1 MQLANRLNDIAE
13 SITLAVTA
21 KANALKKAG
30 VDVVSFGAGEPD
42 FDTPGFIKEAAIKAL
57 QAGKTKYEPT
67 PGTLEARK
75 AIAEKLKTEN
85 GLTFAPEQIIIS
97 VGGKHSLYVAF
108 MATLN
113 PGDEVIIPAPYWVSY
128 PEMVKLAGGVPVIVK
143 GDPKNNFRISP
154 DQLAKAITP
163 KTRMVIINSPSNPG
177 GHTYSPEELG
187 ALAKVIANGG
197 GHKDIWVC
205 SDEIYEKLLYNGQKT
220 ISWAALDWE
229 TWKDRTITCNCL
241 SKTFAM
247 TGWRIGYTA
256 GPKPLI
262 DAMNKLQ
269 SQMTSNIT
277 SFCFPAVVE
286 ALTNPQSAVE
296 VEKMR
301 QEFERRGEH
310 MWKRLNAIPGV
321 QCVRPTGAFY
331 CFPSVKDHLNKTLGT
346 KGAKP
351 AEAVAFCTAVL
362 EEAHVAL
369 VPGNDFGFPDHVRLS
384 FATSMQ
390 NIDKGLD
397 RLEKFLKGA

>member
-1 MQLANRLNDIAE
+1 MQLASRLDLIAE

-42 FDTPGFIKEAAIKAL
+42 FDTPAFIKEAAIRAL

-67 PGTLEARK
+67 PGTIEARK
-75 AIAEKLKTEN
+75 AISEKLKREN
-85 GLTFAPEQIIIS
+85 HLDYPPEQVIIS
-97 VGGKHSLYVAF
+97 VGGKHALYVAF

-143 GDPKNNFRISP
+143 GDPKNNFRITRH
-154 DQLAKAITP
+154 QLDRVISD
-163 KTRMVIINSPSNPG
+163 KTRMFIMNSPSNPG
-177 GHTYSPEELG
+177 GHTYSPSELDDLSY
-187 ALAKVIANGG
+187 ALERHSN
-197 GHKDIWVC
+197 IWVC
-205 SDEIYEKLLYNGQKT
+205 SDEIYEHLLYGDQAT
-220 ISWAALDWE
+220 HSWASLDWAK
-229 TWKDRTITCNCL
+229 WKDRTITCNCL

-277 SFCFPAVVE
+277 SFCYPAIVE
-286 ALTNPQSAVE
+286 AYTNPQSMVE

-301 QEFERRGEH
+301 KEFELRGEH
-310 MWKRLNAIPGV
+310 MWRRLNAIPGIE
-321 QCVRPTGAFY
+321 CVRPTGAFY
-331 CFPSVKDHLNKTLGT
+331 CFPSVAAHLNKPAGT
-346 KGAKP
+346 KGKVAT
-351 AEAVAFCTAVL
+351 EAVGLCTTIL

-384 FATSMQ
+384 FATSMA

-397 RLEKFLKGA
+397 RLEKFFAGR

>member
-42 FDTPGFIKEAAIKAL
+42 FDTPQFIKDVAIKAL

-67 PGTLEARK
+67 PGTVEARK
-75 AIAEKLKTEN
+75 AIAEKLSREN
-85 GLTFAPEQIIIS
+85 GLSYAPEQIIVS
-97 VGGKHSLYVAF
+97 VGGKHALYVAF
-108 MATLN
+108 MAVLN

-128 PEMVKLAGGVPVIVK
+128 PEMVKLAGGVPVIVR
-143 GDPKNNFRISP
+143 GDPANNFRITP
-154 DQLAKAITP
+154 RQIQAAITP

-177 GHTYSPEELG
+177 GHTYAPAEL
-187 ALAKVIANGG
+187 AELAQVIAP
-197 GHKDIWVC
+197 HKDVWVC
-205 SDEIYEKLLYNGQKT
+205 SDEIYEKLLYGDQKT
-220 ISWAALDWE
+220 TSWAAIDWN

-256 GPKPLI
+256 GPKVLV

-277 SFCFPAVVE
+277 SFCMPAIAE
-286 ALTNPQSAVE
+286 AYTNPQSAGE
-296 VEKMR
+296 IEKMR
-301 QEFERRGEH
+301 SAFEKRGLH
-310 MWKRLNAIPGV
+310 MWQRLNAIPGV
-321 QCVRPTGAFY
+321 TCVKPTGAFY
-331 CFPSVKDHLNKTLGT
+331 TFPSIAAHLNKPL
-346 KGAKP
+346 GAKGTV
-351 AEAVAFCTAVL
+351 ATEAVAFCTAVL

-384 FATSMQ
+384 FATSME

-397 RLEKFLKGA
+397 QLEKFLK

>member
-42 FDTPGFIKEAAIKAL
+42 FDTPLFIKEAAIKAL
-57 QAGKTKYEPT
+57 LDGKTKYEAT
-67 PGTLEARK
+67 PGTVEARK
-75 AIAEKLKTEN
+75 AISEKLKREN
-85 GLTFAPEQIIIS
+85 GLDYPAEQVIVS
-97 VGGKHSLYVAF
+97 VGGKHALYVAF
-108 MATLN
+108 QAVLN
-113 PGDEVIIPAPYWVSY
+113 LGDEVIIPAPYWVSY

-143 GDPKNNFRISP
+143 GDPKNNFRITP
-154 DQLAKAITP
+154 EQLSQAITG
-163 KTRMVIINSPSNPG
+163 KTRMVIMNSPSNPG
-177 GHTYSPEELG
+177 GHTYSPEELAG
-187 ALAKVIANGG
+187 LAKVIAP
-197 GHKDIWVC
+197 HKDVWVC
-205 SDEIYEKLLYNGQKT
+205 SDEIYEKLLYAGQKT
-220 ISWAALDWE
+220 SSWAALDWA

-277 SFCFPAVVE
+277 SFCFPAIVE
-286 ALTNPQSAVE
+286 AYTNPQSLVE

-301 QEFERRGEH
+301 TEFEARGQH
-310 MWKRLNAIPGV
+310 MWKRLNAIPGLT
-321 QCVRPTGAFY
+321 CVKPTGAFY
-331 CFPSVKDHLNKTLGT
+331 CFPGVGAYLNKPVGP
-346 KGAKP
+346 KGVSSS
-351 AEAVAFCTAVL
+351 EAVAFCTALL

-384 FATSMQ
+384 FATSMG

-397 RLEKFLKGA
+397 RIEKYLTGK

>member
-42 FDTPGFIKEAAIKAL
+42 FDTPGFIKDAAIKAL

-67 PGTLEARK
+67 PGTIEARR
-75 AIAEKLKTEN
+75 AIADKLKREN
-85 GLTFAPEQIIIS
+85 ALDYTPEQVIVS
-97 VGGKHSLYVAF
+97 VGGKHALYVAF

-128 PEMVKLAGGVPVIVK
+128 PEMVKLAGGVPVIIK
-143 GDPKNNFRISP
+143 GDPANNFRI
-154 DQLAKAITP
+154 TP
-163 KTRMVIINSPSNPG
+163 LQIERALTSKTRMFIMNSPSNPG
-177 GHTYSPEELG
+177 GHTYSPDELG
-187 ALAKVIANGG
+187 ALSIALNRFP
-197 GHKDIWVC
+197 DVWVC

-220 ISWAALDWE
+220 ISWAALNWNV
-229 TWKDRTITCNCL
+229 WKDRTITCNCL

-277 SFCFPAVVE
+277 SFCMPAIVE
-286 ALTNPQSAVE
+286 AYTNPQSNVE

-301 QEFERRGEH
+301 KEFELRGEH
-310 MWKRLNAIPGV
+310 MWKRLNAIPGI

-331 CFPSVKDHLNKTLGT
+331 CFPSIAAHLNKPL
-346 KGAKP
+346 GAKKT
-351 AEAVAFCTAVL
+351 ACTEAVAFCTAVL

-369 VPGNDFGFPDHVRLS
+369 VPSNDFGFPDHVRLS
-384 FATSMQ
+384 FATSMA

>member
-1 MQLANRLNDIAE
+1 MQLARRLGDIAE

-42 FDTPGFIKEAAIKAL
+42 FDTPQFIKEAAIKAL
-57 QAGKTKYEPT
+57 LAGKTKYEPT
-67 PGTLEARK
+67 PGTIEARK
-75 AIAEKLKTEN
+75 AIAEKLKREN
-85 GLTFAPEQIIIS
+85 GLDFTPEQIIIS
-97 VGGKHSLYVAF
+97 VGGKHALYVAF
-108 MATLN
+108 MAVIN

-143 GDPKNNFRISP
+143 GDPENNFRISP
-154 DQLAKAITP
+154 EQLSKAITP

-177 GHTYSPEELG
+177 GHTYSPDELS
-187 ALAKVIANGG
+187 ALAKAIAPY
-197 GHKDIWVC
+197 KDVWVC
-205 SDEIYEKLLYNGQKT
+205 SDEIYEHLLYGGQKT
-220 ISWAALDWE
+220 SSWAALDWN

-262 DAMNKLQ
+262 EAMNKLQ

-277 SFCFPAVVE
+277 SFCMPAIVE
-286 ALTNPQSAVE
+286 AYTNPQSAVE

-301 QEFERRGEH
+301 SEFEKRGEH
-310 MWKRLNAIPGV
+310 MWKRLNSIPGV

-331 CFPSVKDHLNKTLGT
+331 CFPSIASHLGKPL
-346 KGAKP
+346 GAKK
-351 AEAVAFCTAVL
+351 AVSEEAVAFSTAVL
-362 EEAHVAL
+362 EEAHVAA
-369 VPGNDFGFPDHVRLS
+369 S
-384 FATSMQ
+384 AWQ
-390 NIDKGLD
+390 
-397 RLEKFLKGA
+397 

>member
-42 FDTPGFIKEAAIKAL
+42 FDTPEFIKDAAIKAL
-57 QAGKTKYEPT
+57 KAGMTKYAPT
-67 PGTLEARK
+67 PGTPEARK
-75 AIAEKLKTEN
+75 AIAEKLKREN
-85 GLTFAPEQIIIS
+85 GLSYTPEQVIVC
-97 VGGKHSLYVAF
+97 VGGKHALYGAF

-113 PGDEVIIPAPYWVSY
+113 PGDEVIIPSPYWVSY
-128 PEMVKLAGGVPVIVK
+128 PEMVKLAGGKPVIVA

-154 DQLAKAITP
+154 QQLAAAITP

-177 GHTYSPEELG
+177 GHTYSPDELS
-187 ALAKVIANGG
+187 ALAKVIAP
-197 GHKDIWVC
+197 HKDVWVC
-205 SDEIYEKLLYNGQKT
+205 SDEIYEKLLYGGQKT
-220 ISWAALDWE
+220 ASWAALDWE

-241 SKTFAM
+241 SKTYAM

-256 GPKPLI
+256 GPKSLV

-277 SFCFPAVVE
+277 SFCMPAIVE
-286 ALTNPQSAVE
+286 AYTNPQSPVE
-296 VEKMR
+296 IEKMR
-301 QEFERRGEH
+301 GEFEKRGAH
-310 MWKRLNAIPGV
+310 IWKRLTAIPGIT
-321 QCVRPTGAFY
+321 CVKPTGAFY
-331 CFPSVKDHLNKTLGT
+331 VFPSIAAYLNKPL
-346 KGAKP
+346 GAKKTVCT
-351 AEAVAFCTAVL
+351 EAVSFSTAVL

-384 FATSMQ
+384 FATSMA

-397 RLEKFLKGA
+397 RLEIFLKSA

>member
-42 FDTPGFIKEAAIKAL
+42 FDTPDFIKEAAIKAL
-57 QAGKTKYEPT
+57 KGGMTKYAPT
-67 PGTLEARK
+67 PGTPEARK
-75 AIAEKLKTEN
+75 AIADKLKREN
-85 GLTFAPEQIIIS
+85 NLTYTPEQVIVS
-97 VGGKHSLYVAF
+97 VGGKHALYVAF

-113 PGDEVIIPAPYWVSY
+113 AGDEVIIPSPYWVSY
-128 PEMVKLAGGVPVIVK
+128 PEMVKLAGGVPVIVN
-143 GDPKNNFRISP
+143 GDPKNNFRITP
-154 DQLAKAITP
+154 QQLAAAITP

-177 GHTYSPEELG
+177 GHTYSPEELA
-187 ALAKVIANGG
+187 ALAKVIAP
-197 GHKDIWVC
+197 HKDIWVC
-205 SDEIYEKLLYNGQKT
+205 SDEIYEKLLFNGQKT
-220 ISWAALDWE
+220 ASWAALDWE

-256 GPKPLI
+256 GPKSLI

-277 SFCFPAVVE
+277 SFCMPAIVE
-286 ALTNPQSAVE
+286 AYTNPLSAGE
-296 VEKMR
+296 IEKMR
-301 QEFERRGEH
+301 SEFEKRGEH
-310 MWKRLNAIPGV
+310 IWKRLNAIPGIT
-321 QCVRPTGAFY
+321 CVKPTGAFY
-331 CFPSVKDHLNKTLGT
+331 VFPSIAGHLNKPL
-346 KGAKP
+346 GAKKTICT
-351 AEAVAFCTAVL
+351 EAVAFSTAVL

-384 FATSMQ
+384 FATSMA
-390 NIDKGLD
+390 NIDKGID
-397 RLEKFLKGA
+397 RLEKFLRGT

>member
-1 MQLANRLNDIAE
+1 MQLASRLDLIAE

-42 FDTPGFIKEAAIKAL
+42 FDTPNFIKDAAIKAL
-57 QAGKTKYEPT
+57 QAGKTKYEAT
-67 PGTLEARK
+67 PGTIEART
-75 AIAEKLKTEN
+75 AIAGKLQREN
-85 GLTFAPEQIIIS
+85 SLTYDPAQIIIS
-97 VGGKHSLYVAF
+97 VGGKHALYVAF

-143 GDPKNNFRISP
+143 GDPANNFRITP
-154 DQLAKAITP
+154 AQLEKAITP

-177 GHTYSPEELG
+177 GHTYSPEEL
-187 ALAKVIANGG
+187 AQLAKVIAP
-197 GHKDIWVC
+197 HKNIWVC
-205 SDEIYEKLLYNGQKT
+205 SDEIYEHLLYNGQKT
-220 ISWAALDWE
+220 ISWAALDFPF
-229 TWKDRTITCNCL
+229 WKDRTITCNCL

-277 SFCFPAVVE
+277 SFCFPAIVE
-286 ALTNPQSAVE
+286 AYNNPQSKIE
-296 VEKMR
+296 IETMR
-301 QEFERRGEH
+301 AEFETRGLH
-310 MWKRLNAIPGV
+310 MWQRLNAIPGIT
-321 QCVRPTGAFY
+321 CVKPTGAFY
-331 CFPSVKDHLNKTLGT
+331 AFPSIAGHLHKPLGEKKTVT
-346 KGAKP
+346 T
-351 AEAVAFCTAVL
+351 EAVAFCTAVL
-362 EEAHVAL
+362 EDAHVAL

-384 FATSMQ
+384 FATSMA
-390 NIDKGLD
+390 NINKGLD
-397 RLEKFLKGA
+397 RLEKYLKGA